1 LVERFGHVVKSEG
14 FPSIGRLA
22 DAFGLACKLFV
33 HRDVNVL
40 RRFLMRRFLVCGVVA
55 LAAAA
60 VVGDWAEAGCLR
72 RKKACASPAAAC
84 ASDCA
89 SSCGDSCG
97 ASCGVTYHNEYVTE
111 KRVINVVEY
120 NRVEKE
126 RTVKV
131 HVPEWVEEERDVTV
145 CEPVKVE
152 KTVTV
157 KKCVTEPVKMTGTR
171 KVCRR
176 VPVETVK
183 TVRVCTGSWATEMVD
198 SGCGSCDS
206 GCGSACGSCCASS
219 CCNPCSRPVCRRV
232 WVPSYEDREVKCV
245 SYQTQVEEVPYEYT
259 VHKTSWV
266 DEERKVTVCEMQ
278 NVTKKVKVK
287 VCKHKVEERVEKYTV
302 CEPTTV
308 QKEIEVQVCRRVAVE
323 NACATDCCHSHCGS
337 GCGEAV
343 VSSCGCN

>member
-1 LVERFGHVVKSEG
+1 MH
-14 FPSIGRLA
+14 
-22 DAFGLACKLFV
+22 
-33 HRDVNVL
+33 
-40 RRFLMRRFLVCGVVA
+40 
-55 LAAAA
+55 
-60 VVGDWAEAGCLR
+60 
-72 RKKACASPAAAC
+72 SPAA
-84 ASDCA
+84 CA
-89 SSCGDSCG
+89 SSCGDC
-97 ASCGVTYHNEYVTE
+97 CGVTYHNEYVTE

-145 CEPVKVE
+145 CEPVKAE

-183 TVRVCTGSWATEMVD
+183 TVRVCTGSWATEVV
-198 SGCGSCDS
+198 DS
-206 GCGSACGSCCASS
+206 GCGSACGSS

-232 WVPSYEDREVKCV
+232 WVPGYEDREVKCV
-245 SYQTQVEEVPYEYT
+245 SYQAQVEEVPYEYT
-259 VHKTSWV
+259 VHKTSLV

-302 CEPTTV
+302 CEPKTV

-323 NACATDCCHSHCGS
+323 NACGS